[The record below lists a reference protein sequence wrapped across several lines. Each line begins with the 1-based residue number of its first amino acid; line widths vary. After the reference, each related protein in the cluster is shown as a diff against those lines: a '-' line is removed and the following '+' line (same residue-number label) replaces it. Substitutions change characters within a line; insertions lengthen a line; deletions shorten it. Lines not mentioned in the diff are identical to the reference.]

1 MIVSRSFCRNQ
12 VHFQEDYAAPL
23 LLTFLK
29 CYSTNKANHKT
40 QNAQINWN
48 HFILRKMACTFR
60 THTHTHSKE
69 ERSTITCM
77 DLLMSLFLT
86 PKMIFA
92 FFHAFPSVSFA
103 MHCDP
108 IYIWLTTLK
117 WWMLKFFWKFE
128 WHIKTLLSWDICL
141 PNIYAEH
148 VWIFCAQKNKREAS
162 TIWKSWIITL
172 KTKKEKNTFQFDTY
186 ALHSTAH

>member
-1 MIVSRSFCRNQ
+1 MASFN
-12 VHFQEDYAAPL
+12 D
-23 LLTFLK
+23 LTFSDCAMSSRTLGLYVFYFNFYNAYKIFLISLK
-29 CYSTNKANHKT
+29 CLNDRFP
-40 QNAQINWN
+40 
-48 HFILRKMACTFR
+48 FILPKSSSFPRRLCSTVAFDIFEMLLNQQSKPQNTKR
-60 THTHTHSKE
+60 TNQLKSLHSTKNGLHISHTHTHSKE

-117 WWMLKFFWKFE
+117 WWMLKFFLE
-128 WHIKTLLSWDICL
+128 
-141 PNIYAEH
+141 
-148 VWIFCAQKNKREAS
+148 VWM
-162 TIWKSWIITL
+162 T
-172 KTKKEKNTFQFDTY
+172 
-186 ALHSTAH
+186 H